1 MIYKSIDTYLKLT
14 FHRNL
19 SEKEVDAL
27 LELLESQGIDIKFYD
42 FNEVS
47 LQLKLELYN
56 NEDEIDIKLVDLPEY
71 VVTYKFYTQINDNEM
86 WTK

>member
-1 MIYKSIDTYLKLT
+1 MTYKSIDTYLKLT

-47 LQLKLELYN
+47 LQLELELYN
-56 NEDEIDIKLVDLPEY
+56 NEDDIDIKLVDLPEY
-71 VVTYKFYTQINDNEM
+71 VVTYKFYTHINDNEM